1 MARIFAIAANHYV
14 SLERDTRYEI
24 LFTVVCIWLRV
35 CEAKLLL
42 NMIIIIEKKKNS
54 CCNAMSTHSFSHCS
68 TADPNRKFKA
78 TLGPKANADG
88 DDDKHSLPLKEAP
101 S

>member
-42 NMIIIIEKKKNS
+42 NMIIIIGKKKKTVV
-54 CCNAMSTHSFSHCS
+54 AMPCLLIPFPTV
-68 TADPNRKFKA
+68 
-78 TLGPKANADG
+78 
-88 DDDKHSLPLKEAP
+88 PLLIPTESSRP
-101 S
+101 H